1 VAEGHKV
8 QKVQASVNPS
18 GISRSAGIA
27 ARRWK
32 EIPETQAMTHLGTGF
47 APFIL
52 CYDLC
57 STEGGVT
64 TARWWLLGAILL
76 GIAVFVYIVIFCP
89 TECH

>member
-1 VAEGHKV
+1 M
-8 QKVQASVNPS
+8 
-18 GISRSAGIA
+18 A
-27 ARRWK
+27 ARRQQQ
-32 EIPETQAMTHLGTGF
+32 IPETQATTCLGTGF
-47 APFIL
+47 APFIF

-57 STEGGVT
+57 STERGVT

>member
-1 VAEGHKV
+1 M
-8 QKVQASVNPS
+8 NC
-18 GISRSAGIA
+18 
-27 ARRWK
+27 
-32 EIPETQAMTHLGTGF
+32 LGTGF
-47 APFIL
+47 APFIF

-57 STEGGVT
+57 STERGVT

>member
-1 VAEGHKV
+1 M
-8 QKVQASVNPS
+8 QKTQVSVYPP

-27 ARRWK
+27 ALLRK
-32 EIPETQAMTHLGTGF
+32 EIPETQAMTCLGTGL
-47 APFIL
+47 APFIF
-52 CYDLC
+52 CYDVLC